1 MTLPTFSRRLVGDVI
16 KRAIRQRLPR
26 IEAFRRDPHGTQAI
40 QLRYLL
46 GRAAKTEI
54 GAMYGFH
61 TSMTAREFAGRVPVV
76 TYEQLF
82 PQIERVLQGVP
93 NVLWPGRPV
102 WFAKSSGTTN
112 ARSKYI
118 PVTPENL
125 HGCHYQG
132 GKDLLALISGLY
144 PAHNLFHGQ
153 GLSLGGSLSPN
164 PWRPAES
171 TPHCGD
177 VSAVIMRNLP
187 GWAQFIRSPPVE
199 LALLA
204 DWDEKIERLARHT
217 ARANV
222 TSILGV
228 PTWTV
233 VLLRRILELTG
244 KRYIRE
250 VWPNLAMFAH
260 GAVAFGP
267 YQALFEQLIPPDQTD
282 GGRYP
287 MRYLDIYNASEG
299 FFGLQDQADSPDLL
313 LLLDYGIYYEFL
325 PLDQLGAPAPVA
337 VPLEAVVVGQT
348 YALVISTTAGLWR
361 YLPGDT
367 LRFTST
373 RPYRFRISG
382 RTKHFLNAFGE
393 EVVVENAEAAVSAAC
408 LATAAALTD
417 FTAAPVYLGLTTR
430 GRHEWLFEFAQ
441 LPTDMARFAQVLDDT
456 LRHLN
461 SDYDA
466 KRQHDLALAPPLIRL
481 APPGTFAAWLRAKG
495 KLGGQHKV
503 PRLTNDRSLLEEL
516 LVLS

>member
-1 MTLPTFSRRLVGDVI
+1 MNSPSPPRRFVGDAI
-16 KRAIRQRLPR
+16 KTAIRWRLAR
-26 IEAFRRDPHGTQAI
+26 IERFRRDPLGTQAA

-46 GRAAKTEI
+46 RRAQATEI
-54 GAMYGFH
+54 GRLHGFN
-61 TSMTAREFAGRVPVV
+61 ARLSAIEFARRVPVV

-82 PQIERVLQGVP
+82 PQLERVLKGESD
-93 NVLWPGRPV
+93 VLWPGRPQ

-118 PVTPENL
+118 PVTTENL

-132 GKDLLALISGLY
+132 GKDLLALISGVY
-144 PAHNLFHGQ
+144 PDHELFHGQ
-153 GLSLGGSLSPN
+153 GLSLGGSLAPN
-164 PWRPAES
+164 PWRPAE
-171 TPHCGD
+171 TALRCGD

-199 LALLA
+199 LALLGE
-204 DWDEKIERLARHT
+204 WDEKIEKLARHT
-217 ARANV
+217 SRENI

-233 VLLRRILELTG
+233 VLMRRILELTG

-267 YQALFEQLIPPDQTD
+267 YRALFEQLIPADQAD
-282 GGRYP
+282 GGRFP

-299 FFGLQDQADSPDLL
+299 FFGLQDQADSDDLL

-325 PLDQLGAPAPVA
+325 PLDQWEVAEPVA
-337 VPLEAVVVGQT
+337 IPLEAVEVGRP

-367 LRFTST
+367 IRFTST
-373 RPYRFRISG
+373 HPYRFRISG
-382 RTKHFLNAFGE
+382 RTKHFLNVFGE
-393 EVVVENAEAAVSAAC
+393 EVVVENAEIAVEAAC
-408 LATAAALTD
+408 LATGAALTD
-417 FTAAPVYLGLTTR
+417 FTAAPVFLSATAR
-430 GRHEWLFEFAQ
+430 GGHEWLLEFVQ
-441 LPTDMARFAQVLDDT
+441 PPTDILRFGQVLDAT
-456 LRHLN
+456 LRQLN

-466 KRQHDLALAPPLIRL
+466 KRQYDLALVAPVVRV
-481 APPGTFAAWLRAKG
+481 APAGTFAAWLRAKG

-503 PRLTNDRSLLEEL
+503 PRLTNDRALLEEL
-516 LVLS
+516 IAFL